1 VEERRSVIALLKG
14 RAMKLTTQKLL
25 LAALA
30 VAGPTGV
37 HAQSVMPGTYVT
49 QRSFG
54 TLNVNKLDAK
64 GNAHFKINALGG
76 NNHTCEVEGTLR
88 GTRATAEPTESKCVI
103 DIVPKDGWV
112 QVSVPDAASNACRAF
127 CGVRAQFEG
136 EYFSE
141 IPACRS
147 GEVGK
152 KRKEFSQLYKAKEY
166 QNAVAA
172 LGSLME
178 QCGQFLD
185 RREEAEVR
193 NDMAV
198 AYKNMK
204 ETGSCLE
211 VLTPLKKDYIDEPA
225 TGFAASDQTWGERMV
240 SATRFNWKACG
251 GK

>member
-1 VEERRSVIALLKG
+1 MKSTLRNFLLTAL
-14 RAMKLTTQKLL
+14 
-25 LAALA
+25 
-30 VAGPTGV
+30 VFAGPTGV

-49 QRSFG
+49 ERSFG
-54 TLNVNKLDAK
+54 TLNVGKPDSK
-64 GNAHFKINALGG
+64 GSAHFKINALGG
-76 NNHTCEVEGTLR
+76 NNHTCEVEGVLR
-88 GTRATAEPTESKCVI
+88 GTRATAEAANLALPKCLI
-103 DIVPKDGWV
+103 DIVPKDGSL
-112 QVSVPDAASNACRAF
+112 QVSVPNAANEACRAF

-136 EYFSE
+136 DYFAE
-141 IPACRS
+141 VPACRS

-152 KRKEFSQLYKAKEY
+152 KRKEFSQRYKAKDY

-178 QCGQFLD
+178 DCGRFFD

-204 ETGSCLE
+204 ETGPCLE

-225 TGFAASDQTWGERMV
+225 TGFAPSDQAWGERMV